1 MRKKYLLIILPAM
14 LVTLCLL
21 VGGAY
26 VLYAP
31 LFSGPMPSWSFS
43 GQRHSE
49 DLQMNQ
55 KYYYKAE
62 INTVESERDYFVF
75 YKNGTGDFHVYHRES
90 KDKTFDY
97 TIHFRYSVS
106 PSGTIICTYKA
117 VYFNNADHTADRTMV
132 DGGDNIFL
140 RRAYRSW
147 DEELTLAGGVLRAV
161 SEDGKN
167 TATYMPY

>member
-43 GQRHSE
+43 GKRHSE
-49 DLQMNQ
+49 DLLMNQ

-62 INTVESERDYFVF
+62 IDAEESECDYYVF
-75 YKNGTGDFHVYHRES
+75 YKNGTGDFHVYYRES

-97 TIHFRYSVS
+97 TIHFRYSIS
-106 PSGTIICTYKA
+106 PSGTVICTYKS
-117 VYFNNADHTADRTMV
+117 VYFNNADHTADRVTV
-132 DGGDNIFL
+132 DGGDNIFY
-140 RRAYRSW
+140 RRKYVAWS
-147 DEELTLAGGVLRAV
+147 EELTAAGGVLRA
-161 SEDGKN
+161 SSTDGKT